1 MPEFT
6 ELTENIVA
14 DAAPQVETSA
24 TEATTGISF
33 ADMTLTYADT
43 YSFIRG
49 VHSNTSG
56 MLQNISTLFDF
67 DVYTTLKEYD
77 ISGESGEGEY
87 TYETQEP
94 RYEIEL
100 SASEMTIVKSY
111 LYNSAEGGA
120 EVTLYRNYG
129 VDEPSVSMFKGQPL
143 WSMQQAGLTAYST
156 AMTHLGMIGIEEEA
170 TVDVEEMADEM
181 AAVTYYG
188 LSYYDN
194 EDAGLRTKF
203 GSKGTGSMSFMRS
216 MFSASV
222 TAIYNTNNA
231 TRSNFKKIRSPI
243 VEPYNISFL
252 SPLYSTGSMGESS
265 STGTT
270 STTSTQGGY

>member
-6 ELTENIVA
+6 EITEKSTAGV
-14 DAAPQVETSA
+14 PQVETSA
-24 TEATTGISF
+24 TEARTGISF
-33 ADMTLTYADT
+33 AEMTLTYADT

-49 VHSNTSG
+49 VQSNTSG

-67 DVYTTLKEYD
+67 DLYTTLKEYD

-129 VDEPSVSMFKGQPL
+129 VDEPSVSVFKGQPL
-143 WSMQQAGLTAYST
+143 WGAGLSGRSWEMY
-156 AMTHLGMIGIEEEA
+156 GIEMSGFLNNDQE
-170 TVDVEEMADEM
+170 TVDEM

-188 LSYYDN
+188 LNYYDN

-203 GSKGTGSMSFMRS
+203 GSEGTGSMSLMRS

-222 TAIYNTNNA
+222 TAIYNTNNT

-270 STTSTQGGY
+270 STTSTQGGSTTSTQGGY